1 MRRRLI
7 ILIPALLALGL
18 PAVSAEEPKR
28 AESFTV
34 VLLPDTQNYS
44 ENFPDNYVAQTLWIR
59 KRLKDENIQFAIHL
73 GDIVQNATQE
83 TEWENADRAMRI
95 LDGVVPYSMV
105 PDNHDMV
112 INVENR
118 DASLYNKYFST
129 TRFAGLKWY
138 GGPWAMPM
146 TTITAF
152 LKRAD

>member
-18 PAVSAEEPKR
+18 LAVSAEEPKR

-83 TEWENADRAMRI
+83 NGMGKHGQGDADSGWRRAVQHGARQSRY
-95 LDGVVPYSMV
+95 G
-105 PDNHDMV
+105 
-112 INVENR
+112 NR
-118 DASLYNKYFST
+118 RRES
-129 TRFAGLKWY
+129 
-138 GGPWAMPM
+138 
-146 TTITAF
+146 
-152 LKRAD
+152 